1 MPPFVLR
8 LAYIAEFFL
17 VLIAVWI
24 SWSQIGGQNHLDLM
38 PWYDKL
44 VLSVSLSLV
53 VVLATVAAVRQE
65 NAWNNK
71 SITCFIAALVIV
83 AGMAAVTYYYH
94 VHEEDEDDDA
104 DNGTHAMLVYRSPR
118 SFEA

>member
-17 VLIAVWI
+17 VLIAVLLG
-24 SWSQIGGQNHLDLM
+24 WSQIGGQNHLDLM

-53 VVLATVAAVRQE
+53 VVLATVAAVQHE

-71 SITCFIAALVIV
+71 TVICFIASLVIV

-104 DNGTHAMLVYRSPR
+104 DSGSHAVLVHRAPR
-118 SFEA
+118 SIAG